1 MVPPNGIG
9 WVANVCL
16 LNKFFKQ
23 EYLTI
28 VIYYLRSQE
37 KVLCFLKMVGIFET
51 QISFM
56 LNRKINNALSIITV
70 IVVVIIIPALHG
82 GGIC

>member
-1 MVPPNGIG
+1 
-9 WVANVCL
+9 
-16 LNKFFKQ
+16 
-23 EYLTI
+23 
-28 VIYYLRSQE
+28 
-37 KVLCFLKMVGIFET
+37 
-51 QISFM
+51 M